1 VIGMT
6 NFVKKKKVLI
16 IDDSA
21 FMRRVISDI
30 INSDERLEV
39 IGTAVNGKDGLK
51 MVNELNPDVITLDI
65 QMPVMNGLEMLKLLQ
80 KNHSIPVIMLSTLV
94 KEGAK
99 ETIEALE
106 LGAFDFIAKPENIY
120 KINSTEMKNRLIQKI
135 ILACESKHG
144 NVGVYKPRLSSLK
157 IQSQVESVKRVKK
170 PQDVKHLVAIGTST
184 GGPRALQ
191 SVIPYLPDGLNAG
204 VVIVQHMPPGFT
216 KSLSER
222 LNQLSSI
229 YVKEAEDG
237 DVITNGSVFLAPGD
251 RHLEVVQ
258 KNNALVIHLSDDPV
272 YGGHKPAVDV
282 MMNSIAKIKDIKLTG
297 VIMTGMGS
305 DGMKGMAEVKS
316 VSNMHVIAQ
325 NEESCVVYGMP
336 KSVVEKGLA
345 NEVVTLETIANAII
359 KQAGV
364 L

>member
-1 VIGMT
+1 MAILRKT
-6 NFVKKKKVLI
+6 KKVLI

-30 INSDERLEV
+30 ISNDERLEV
-39 IGTAVNGKDGLK
+39 IGTAINGKDGLK
-51 MVNELNPDVITLDI
+51 MVNELGPDVITLDI
-65 QMPVMNGLEMLKLLQ
+65 QMPVMNGLEMLKILQ

-106 LGAFDFIAKPENIY
+106 LGAFDFVTKPENIY
-120 KINSTEMKNRLIQKI
+120 KINSSEIKDNLIQKI

-144 NVGVYKPRLSSLK
+144 NLGVYKPFSPSLRTTV
-157 IQSQVESVKRVKK
+157 QVESTKRVKK
-170 PQDVKHLVAIGTST
+170 PQDVKNLVAIGTST

-191 SVIPYLPDGLNAG
+191 SVIPFLPSVLNSG
-204 VVIVQHMPPGFT
+204 VVVVQHMPPGFT
-216 KSLSER
+216 KSLSDR

-237 DVITNGSVFLAPGD
+237 DVITNGTVFIAPGD

-258 KNNALVIHLSDDPV
+258 KSNALVIRLSDEPA

-282 MMNSIAKIKDIKLTG
+282 MMNSIAKIKGIKLTG

-305 DGMKGMAEVKS
+305 DGTKGVTEVRSK
-316 VSNMHVIAQ
+316 NAMHIIVQ
-325 NEESCVVYGMP
+325 DEESCVVYGMP

-345 NEVVTLETIANAII
+345 NEIVTLATIADAII
-359 KQAGV
+359 KQSGV